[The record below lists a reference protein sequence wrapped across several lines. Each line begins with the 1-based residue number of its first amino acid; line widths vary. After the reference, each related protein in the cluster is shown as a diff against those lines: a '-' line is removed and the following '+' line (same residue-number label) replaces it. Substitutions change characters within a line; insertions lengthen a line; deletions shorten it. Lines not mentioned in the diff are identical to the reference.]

1 MRATVA
7 ASATIVLRDAVLKVL
22 LRWALEMR
30 IREGLSPFFT
40 RRGER
45 RNSVILASVK
55 SFIVFPTCAAFATT
69 LFLDFSQE
77 QAHGSRHAD
86 STMGPLRRQKQLP
99 SLVQDGAPV
108 QQHQQLRD
116 DPDLKLKIT
125 LPVISHRGHECN
137 MLHDDGI

>member
-1 MRATVA
+1 MVEHGLRYGCGCRNNSSSRCLLDASLGLRVA
-7 ASATIVLRDAVLKVL
+7 NKKS
-22 LRWALEMR
+22 M
-30 IREGLSPFFT
+30 

-45 RNSVILASVK
+45 RNSVILAFVK
-55 SFIVFPTCAAFATT
+55 SFIVFATCAALATT

-99 SLVQDGAPV
+99 SLVQEFAPV